1 MPSSSSVFPNDAAP
15 EDQSVHGAKKMLETP
30 QMEDNY
36 GQDAPPLSESS
47 SLDLRLSGLVTRNLK
62 PSPSE
67 ELLSYQ
73 EDRSIVQQ
81 SAPNALMYKRCGR
94 SLIVYVEKPMTVR
107 HLVLELR
114 DSSTYVTR
122 SSTHILHVFLH

>member
-1 MPSSSSVFPNDAAP
+1 MPSSSSVFPNGATT
-15 EDQSVHGAKKMLETP
+15 EDQSDHGAERMLETP
-30 QMEDNY
+30 QMEDHY
-36 GQDAPPLSESS
+36 GQDAAPLSGSS

-81 SAPNALMYKRCGR
+81 SAPNALMYKRCER
-94 SLIVYVEKPMTVR
+94 TSIAYAAKPP
-107 HLVLELR
+107 
-114 DSSTYVTR
+114 S
-122 SSTHILHVFLH
+122 